1 MTNKKSFEIGDEGRS
16 GSGETTGNHIDIFLG
31 EEGSGSEKKSQP
43 KEKVSSE
50 KKKPKQS
57 TMDTPSV
64 IVDKPQSPAGKQSK
78 SKDGRTVEDKKK
90 PFSTVIRGKL
100 LEKTQKTL
108 KEYRQKV
115 DFEYNMA
122 QLVEDAITSQ
132 VSKLQRRMK

>member
-31 EEGSGSEKKSQP
+31 EEDSGSEKKSQP
-43 KEKVSSE
+43 AEEATSVKETKN
-50 KKKPKQS
+50 QR
-57 TMDTPSV
+57 TRDTLSV
-64 IVDKPQSPAGKQSK
+64 IEDGSSSSTRKKGK